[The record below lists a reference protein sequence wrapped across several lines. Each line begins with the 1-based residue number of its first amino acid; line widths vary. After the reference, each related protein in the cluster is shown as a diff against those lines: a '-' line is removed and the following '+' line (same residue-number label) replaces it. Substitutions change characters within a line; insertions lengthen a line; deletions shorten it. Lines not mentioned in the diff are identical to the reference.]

1 MKTLDVPV
9 GARIPQ
15 ALKKKLDQFC
25 QEHGLKMGFV
35 VAAALEDKLGELEE
49 ELEDRALGRERLKDA
64 DFVPQDEFNRYVKRR
79 RASR

>member
-35 VAAALEDKLGELEE
+35 VAAALEDKLGELAE

-64 DFVPQDEFNRYVKRR
+64 DFVPQDELSRYVKRR

>member
-49 ELEDRALGRERLKDA
+49 ELEDRALGRERLQDA
-64 DFVPQDEFNRYVKRR
+64 DFVPQDELSRYVKRR

>member
-9 GARIPQ
+9 GARIPR

-25 QEHGLKMGFV
+25 QEHGLKMSFV
-35 VAAALEDKLGELEE
+35 VSAALEDKLGELEE
-49 ELEDRALGRERLKDA
+49 EVEDRALGRKRLKDA
-64 DFVPQDEFNRYVKRR
+64 DFVPQEEFNRYVKRR

>member
-9 GARIPQ
+9 GARIPR

-35 VAAALEDKLGELEE
+35 VSAALEDKLGELEE
-49 ELEDRALGRERLKDA
+49 EIEDRALGRKRLKDA

>member
-9 GARIPQ
+9 GARIPK

-25 QEHGLKMGFV
+25 REHGLKMSYV

-49 ELEDRALGRERLKDA
+49 EMEDRALARTRLADA
-64 DFVPQDEFNRYVKRR
+64 EFASQADYEAYLKRR
-79 RASR
+79 LTAR